1 MNLSFFTANITNPG
15 VLCPAIYKQWK
26 TYFEL
31 KAFREIN
38 PECHKINSIQHRP
51 DKIVWVTDPRNP
63 DGEPVMTLVKK
74 ARIAVPMQ
82 KLIVS
87 RANAFMT
94 AGPISFKAKPEDDK
108 QQALLDYFMK
118 VWKDTKCDFKNSE
131 IGKAILGET
140 EAAEIWFSRLGADG
154 KTPELRCN
162 IFKPSDGYHLIPVFD
177 GTRDLIAF
185 GLGYKT
191 VDDNGKEEDHLDI
204 YTDKFIYKYFKG
216 RTGDWTSVAST
227 TDAPNPVPLLY
238 GKIPVIYYSTQK
250 SVWNDVQ
257 PMIERLE
264 VLLSNFA
271 DTNDYN
277 GSPILF
283 AEGNIKGIS
292 AKGEAGKLIEG
303 DPGAK
308 LEYVS
313 WDHAPE
319 SIKLEI
325 DKLVEFIYTCTQT
338 PNLSFEA
345 LKGIGKISGVA
356 FDRMMIDAHLKA
368 KDMHT
373 GPYGEGIQRRCNFML
388 QAISK
393 LYTDHKGVELD
404 ITPKFEL
411 FRIDDDAERVAWLQL
426 ANGGLP
432 VIDWEDSIAAA
443 RLSEDPKATYD
454 KLVAQAAVKAAAD
467 LAAKGQGTGAGATGT
482 FKNGDKVK
490 VKPGM
495 ENDPSHKG
503 VGFTINGES
512 ASGYTLT
519 SSVTT
524 LTGSLI
530 YPAESLAVSN

>member
-1 MNLSFFTANITNPG
+1 MNLSFFTANITNPA

-31 KAFREIN
+31 KAFQEIN
-38 PECHKINSIQHRP
+38 PEFHKINSTLHRQ
-51 DKIVWVTDPRNP
+51 DKIVWLPDPRNP
-63 DGEPVMTLVKK
+63 DGEPVMSLVRK

-94 AGPISFKAKPEDDK
+94 AGPVSFKAKPEDDN
-108 QQALLDYFMK
+108 QTALLNFFNK

-131 IGKAILGET
+131 IGKALLSET
-140 EAAEIWFSRLGADG
+140 EAAEIWFSRLAEDG
-154 KTPELRCN
+154 KTPELKCN

-177 GTRDLIAF
+177 NTRDLIAF

-204 YTDKFIYKYFKG
+204 YTDKFIHKYYKG
-216 RTGDWTSVAST
+216 RMGDWAMVGSATEM
-227 TDAPNPVPLLY
+227 PNPVPLLY
-238 GKIPVIYYSTQK
+238 GKIPVIYYSAQK

-271 DTNDYN
+271 DANDYN

-308 LEYVS
+308 LSYVS

-373 GPYGEGIQRRCNFML
+373 GPYGLGIQRRCNFITAAAA
-388 QAISK
+388 Q
-393 LYTDHKGVELD
+393 LYTEFKGVELD
-404 ITPKFEL
+404 ITPTFEL
-411 FRIDDDAERVAWLQL
+411 FRIDDIADRVNWIQL

-432 VIDWEDSIAAA
+432 VMDWKESIAAA
-443 RLSEDPKATYD
+443 RLSEDPEATYEE
-454 KLVAQAAVKAAAD
+454 LVVQAATNAA
-467 LAAKGQGTGAGATGT
+467 LNPTGGNPVPAST
-482 FKNGDKVK
+482 FKTGDKVK

-495 ENDPSHKG
+495 ENHPSHKG
-503 VGFTINGES
+503 VDFTINGES
-512 ASGYTLT
+512 DNGYTLT

-530 YPAESLAVSN
+530 YPAESLAMSN